1 MENKISCD
9 VINDLLP
16 SYIDGICS
24 EESKKIVE
32 DHLQNCPSCK
42 ETYRAMSSEEAG
54 VSASSSPAAAR
65 SVSGRTS
72 SLASNSTVQVDEAKI
87 MKKVNQKWQRSR
99 KVNIVAFAVAGV
111 LLIALALMFVRPTK
125 AIPKGSYEV
134 KFTNGN
140 LNDYILNPYETY
152 SDEQVPNNAVMVYET
167 GKRLDECT
175 FLTVL
180 LGRMYFAVDMEY
192 LEKYP
197 DVCLIEYTSDYPIV
211 EYNEEVKEKDGKNL
225 LYVKSLRTP
234 VFGGGLRQGSQMV
247 YSVQFCHVDE
257 VAE

>member
-1 MENKISCD
+1 MENKFSCN

-24 EESKKIVE
+24 EESKRIVE

-42 ETYRAMSSEEAG
+42 ETYRAMCSEEAG

-65 SVSGRTS
+65 GVSGRTS
-72 SLASNSTVQVDEAKI
+72 SLASKSPVQVDEAKI
-87 MKKVNQKWQRSR
+87 MKKVNRKWQRAR

-111 LLIALALMFVRPTK
+111 LLIALALMFIRPTK

-134 KFTNGN
+134 KYTNYD
-140 LNDYILNPYETY
+140 LHDFILDPDYIYQDT
-152 SDEQVPNNAVMVYET
+152 SVPDKAVMVYET
-167 GKRLDECT
+167 GKKLDDCN
-175 FLTVL
+175 FVTVL
-180 LGRMYFAVDMEY
+180 LGRMCFAVDLDYM
-192 LEKYP
+192 EKYP

-211 EYNEEVKEKDGKNL
+211 EYNEVVKEKDGKNL

-234 VFGGGLRQGSQMV
+234 IFGGGLRQGSQTV
-247 YSVQFCHVDE
+247 FAVEFCHVDE